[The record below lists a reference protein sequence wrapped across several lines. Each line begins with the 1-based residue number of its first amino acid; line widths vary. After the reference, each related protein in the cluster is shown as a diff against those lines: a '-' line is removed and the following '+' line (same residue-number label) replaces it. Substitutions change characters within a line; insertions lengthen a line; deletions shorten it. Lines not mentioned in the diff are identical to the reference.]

1 VININPPRK
10 SKEEKDRMY
19 YLVFES
25 KLGLSFTLKS
35 QYGEKMEEL
44 RPMTPDEVE
53 KQIST

>member
-1 VININPPRK
+1 MININPPRK

-35 QYGEKMEEL
+35 QYGEKKEDL
-44 RPMTPDEVE
+44 RPETPE
-53 KQIST
+53 